1 MRWRQEHAEQRYKKS
16 KGNGAGFEGD
26 TTLIKLSPYDPVEL
40 LDSEEMIEEYLLAVC
55 EDGTASEIARAL
67 GDIARARGIT
77 DLARKTGLTRQTLY
91 KALSG
96 EGNPELA
103 TITKVAEALGFRLS
117 FVRISK
123 GHQDAA

>member
-1 MRWRQEHAEQRYKKS
+1 M
-16 KGNGAGFEGD
+16 
-26 TTLIKLSPYDPVEL
+26 IKLRKFDPVRY
-40 LDSEEMIEEYLLAVC
+40 LDSEEMIEEYLLAAC
-55 EDGTASEIARAL
+55 EEGSSSDIARTL

-117 FVRISK
+117 FVRTSK
-123 GHQDAA
+123 DQQDAA